1 MITSRKM
8 KQKYDQVDNKNIRED
23 FDPINPSK
31 DVHEDRMDEISRLIR
46 NITNK
51 MSRFERIM
59 AMLIKSLK
67 KEG

>member
-1 MITSRKM
+1 M

-23 FDPINPSK
+23 SDPINPSK

-59 AMLIKSLK
+59 VMLIKSLK